1 MVFQVSL
8 LDCGLLSNAS
18 EIAVQVARSGAL
30 ALWSCSKSTKNKQAT
45 RKAGGIPLLARL
57 LKSTN
62 EEMLIPVVGTLQE
75 CASEVTQS
83 AIYSNI
89 SMYIP

>member
-1 MVFQVSL
+1 MKIILINILFQVSL

-18 EIAVQVARSGAL
+18 DIDVQVARSGAL

-57 LKSTN
+57 LKSKN

-75 CASEVTQS
+75 CASEVTKCMV
-83 AIYSNI
+83 YS
-89 SMYIP
+89 